1 MIFIIWVMYIDLPAA
16 WLFQQRNILK
26 CFPYLNMGVTW
37 YFAHLLSSCYYP
49 AFIVSQK
56 YLAITYK
63 QAMLNTY
70 CNILI
75 QCQNSFKKSMCSSI
89 SKCIFI
95 KKNSQLKLST
105 YLGSRSSVGIC
116 KSLKYLEEWSAFEK
130 SPYLQHSALYWLMGR

>member
-1 MIFIIWVMYIDLPAA
+1 MYTDLPAA

-37 YFAHLLSSCYYP
+37 YFAHLLSSSCYP

-95 KKNSQLKLST
+95 KKNNRLKLST

-116 KSLKYLEEWSAFEK
+116 KRVSNIWKNGVLLKNHHISSTL
-130 SPYLQHSALYWLMGR
+130 LCIG